1 MKWRDILEKVERGEI
16 SAEEGA
22 ALMGEQNAASV
33 PPIPSQPAIPAEPAE
48 AAQPAQPAQPAQAAA
63 GPSGGERV
71 DMPAGEEAEPVAD
84 PGLNE
89 RLEYWKR
96 WWMVPLWVG
105 MGVFLVG
112 AALIAWGHTSQH
124 VFWFVCGFFPLL
136 LGLLGMFLSWWS
148 QTARW
153 LHVRV
158 LDHKGGRVN
167 RVMISMPV
175 PIRLAG
181 WFLRVFGK
189 TIPGL
194 RDQEKVL
201 ETLPSMLSA
210 LENDREPISI
220 EVNDKDGSQVQ
231 VYFT

>member
-1 MKWRDILEKVERGEI
+1 MKWREILEKVERGELT
-16 SAEEGA
+16 AEEGA
-22 ALMGEQNAASV
+22 ALMNQGAAEAQTMGAV
-33 PPIPSQPAIPAEPAE
+33 PATPAVAAIPAIPAEPSEAPAE
-48 AAQPAQPAQPAQAAA
+48 AAAPEAAPAASATWDETP
-63 GPSGGERV
+63 R
-71 DMPAGEEAEPVAD
+71 DD
-84 PGLNE
+84 PELDE

-96 WWMVPLWVG
+96 WWLVPLWVG

-158 LDHKGGRVN
+158 HDTKGGKVN
-167 RVMISMPV
+167 RVTISMPV

-181 WFLRVFGK
+181 WFLRVFGD

-194 RDQEKVL
+194 RDQKNVREM
-201 ETLPSMLSA
+201 LPSLLSA
-210 LENDREPISI
+210 LEKDREPMSI
-220 EVNDKDGSQVQ
+220 EVNEKDGSEVR

>member
-1 MKWRDILEKVERGEI
+1 MKWREILEKVERGEI

-22 ALMGEQNAASV
+22 AMMNEQNAGPI
-33 PPIPSQPAIPAEPAE
+33 PPTPSQPAVPAEPAI
-48 AAQPAQPAQPAQAAA
+48 PAQPAEAAA
-63 GPSGGERV
+63 QPEAGARV
-71 DMPAGEEAEPVAD
+71 ETPAGDEPD
-84 PGLNE
+84 PMPDPELDR

-105 MGVFLVG
+105 MGIFLVG

-124 VFWFVCGFFPLL
+124 TFWFICGFFPLL

-158 LDHKGGRVN
+158 RDHKGGRIN

-210 LENDREPISI
+210 LEDDREPISI
-220 EVNDKDGSQVQ
+220 EVNDKDGSEVQ